1 MENIDP
7 EKYLE
12 YLRMS
17 VTSFT
22 ELLNLIE
29 PIIMKQEAIRVPISA
44 YTRLQI
50 CLRYLASGDSMSSI
64 SFAFRV
70 GVNTVSKI
78 IAETCEAIWDI
89 LKEKVFSEIT
99 EDLWIKK
106 AIDFENIWD
115 FPNCIGAIDGR
126 HMELQVICLLCI
138 YLFIKFN
145 KLLFF
150 LNIFYDLGSTS

>member
-1 MENIDP
+1 MANIDP
-7 EKYLE
+7 EKYLQ

-17 VTSFT
+17 ATSFI

-29 PIIMKQEAIRVPISA
+29 PIITKQDAIRTPISA
-44 YTRLQI
+44 CTRLQI
-50 CLRYLASGDSMSSI
+50 CLRYLASGDSMTSI

-78 IAETCEAIWDI
+78 VAETCEALWDI
-89 LKEKVFSEIT
+89 LKDKVFPEIT

-126 HMELQVICLLCI
+126 HMELQV
-138 YLFIKFN
+138 
-145 KLLFF
+145 
-150 LNIFYDLGSTS
+150 